1 VEDVFKKL
9 EEAVDQLLN
18 ERENLFKKV
27 QSLNFEVE
35 NLKAENNELKEM
47 LNEQSIRVEVLIK
60 KLQDIL
66 NLNKRESAISDEE
79 DNNL

>member
-1 VEDVFKKL
+1 MEDVFKKL